1 MGEYILMTQV
11 HTDAASAAMFDGHS
25 DEMVTLYKEHVPSY
39 LSDLISA
46 VKEDDRQQIFYGTH
60 KMCSAMKTIGF
71 LKVAGLLE
79 RIEREKPVGSSLF
92 DLIGEIE
99 QLVDDSLTL
108 LESK

>member
-1 MGEYILMTQV
+1 MTQT
-11 HTDAASAAMFDGHS
+11 HSEAASAAIFDGHS
-25 DEMVTLYKEHVPSY
+25 DEMVTLYREHVPSY

-46 VKEDDRQQIFYGTH
+46 VNEDDRQQIFYGTH

-71 LKVAGLLE
+71 LKVASLLE
-79 RIEREKPVGSSLF
+79 RIEREKPVGSALS

-108 LESK
+108 LDSR